1 MKKFLGVLALLAIFA
16 TALTVVIA
24 REKKGERMKKRGQ
37 IMEKKG
43 KERRREAT
51 ENASAKMEMKS
62 ETVKA
67 KVNRIRE
74 AREAT
79 AGKGGTKPKKRRR

>member
-1 MKKFLGVLALLAIFA
+1 LLFW
-16 TALTVVIA
+16 
-24 REKKGERMKKRGQ
+24 RSSPQ
-37 IMEKKG
+37 Q
-43 KERRREAT
+43 
-51 ENASAKMEMKS
+51 S

-79 AGKGGTKPKKRRR
+79 AEKGGTEAKKKKVEKPQKKGEKKEG